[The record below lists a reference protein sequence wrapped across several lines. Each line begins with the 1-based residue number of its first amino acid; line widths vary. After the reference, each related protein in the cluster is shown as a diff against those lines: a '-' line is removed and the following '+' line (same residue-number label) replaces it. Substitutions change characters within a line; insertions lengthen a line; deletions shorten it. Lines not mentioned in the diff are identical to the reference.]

1 MRIVS
6 RFRPFPYRIPLI
18 LKKAKPPSIGIRK
31 LLDSYWMVFKDN
43 KFNSV
48 SKDYVMISS
57 LSGDKHFIT
66 RLLTVLASLIFL
78 STCSEDRGPQTSMPI
93 VAIEPATS
101 SSSSLE
107 AVPMIVEDDFVYAA
121 DRFADIRMLRY
132 QVPGFEDLSEQ
143 QKELLYY
150 LSEAA
155 LSGRDIMYDQNYKHN
170 LRIRR
175 TLEEVLKNYA
185 GDRDAENFLH
195 LTTYAKQVWFAN
207 GIHHHYSGLKF
218 TPLFDEEY
226 FNEVISSSSSKSDF
240 PLRDGQSVKQLITEL
255 TPILFDEDLD
265 PKKVNTADGVDKV
278 ATSAVNFYEGVTEQ
292 EVIDFYAAKSASD
305 DSTPISHGLNSKLV
319 KIDGEIVERVW
330 HIGGMYSEALEQVVY
345 WLERAIGIAEND
357 KQRTAF
363 ELLVKYYR
371 SGDLKDFDAY
381 NIAWVADTD
390 SAIDVINGFIEVY
403 NDPLGYRGS
412 FESVVSFR
420 DAEATLRIS
429 AIGKRAQ
436 WFEDNSPIQDDHKK
450 ANVKGI
456 DGKVITVVMESGDSS
471 PATPIG
477 INLPN
482 SSWIRAEHGS
492 KSVSLGNIVSA
503 YNSSPSKTLEE
514 FAYTDEEILRSR
526 MHSEQ
531 AGDLHTDMH
540 EVIGHA
546 SGQINEGVGTT
557 RETLRQYASTLEEGR
572 ADLVALY
579 YILDPM
585 LIEIGVMDSLDVG
598 RSEYDAYIRGGAM
611 LQLYR
616 LQPGELVEEAH
627 MRNRQLVALWSYEQ
641 GLEENVIERVVRDG
655 KTFFIVNDYEKLRG
669 IFGRLLQ
676 EIQRIKSEGDFEAAR
691 DLVENYGTQ
700 VDEELHAEVLQRY
713 ATLDVAPYSGFVN
726 PRIVADDKN
735 GMVSNVR
742 VEYPNDFTSQ
752 MLEYAANY
760 SFLPNDN

>member
-1 MRIVS
+1 
-6 RFRPFPYRIPLI
+6 
-18 LKKAKPPSIGIRK
+18 
-31 LLDSYWMVFKDN
+31 
-43 KFNSV
+43 
-48 SKDYVMISS
+48 MISQPS
-57 LSGDKHFIT
+57 LDPRKIT
-66 RLLTVLASLIFL
+66 RSLITLACL
-78 STCSEDRGPQTSMPI
+78 SLIVACSENSEVGSSEQPAARSEAGVMSTESMPMSD
-93 VAIEPATS
+93 E
-101 SSSSLE
+101 E
-107 AVPMIVEDDFVYAA
+107 EFVYEA
-121 DRFADIRMLRY
+121 DRFADIRILRY
-132 QVPGFEDLSEQ
+132 QAEGFEALSEQ

-150 LSEAA
+150 LSQAA

-175 TLEEVLKNYA
+175 TIEEVLKNYP
-185 GDRDAENFLH
+185 GDRSTENFSNFV
-195 LTTYAKQVWFAN
+195 TYAKQMWFAN

-218 TPLFDEEY
+218 TPRFDQQY
-226 FNEVISSSSSKSDF
+226 FSELVNASA
-240 PLRDGQSVKQLITEL
+240 GQSSFPVRAGQNLDQLIAEL
-255 TPILFDEDLD
+255 TPILFDPELD
-265 PKKVNTADGVDKV
+265 AKKVNTADGVDKV
-278 ATSAVNFYEGVTEQ
+278 VSSAINFYEGVTEQ
-292 EVIDFYAAKSASD
+292 EVVDFYTEQAAND
-305 DSTPISHGLNSKLV
+305 DSTPVSHGLNSKLV

-330 HIGGMYSEALEQVVY
+330 RVGGMYSEALEQVVY
-345 WLERAIGIAEND
+345 WLERAIGVAEND
-357 KQRTAF
+357 KQQKAL

-371 SGDLKDFDAY
+371 SGDLEDFDAY
-381 NIAWVADTD
+381 NIAWVEDIESTV
-390 SAIDVINGFIEVY
+390 DVINGFIEVY

-420 DAEATLRIS
+420 DAEATKRIS
-429 AIGKRAQ
+429 AIGERAQ
-436 WFEDNSPIQDDHKK
+436 WFEDNSPILPEHKK
-450 ANVKGI
+450 ANVTGI
-456 DGKVITVVMESGDSS
+456 DGKVITVVMESGDAS

-514 FAYTDEEILRSR
+514 FAFSEEEILRSR
-526 MHSEQ
+526 THSEQ

-546 SGQINEGVGTT
+546 SGKINPGVGTT

-641 GLEENVIERVVRDG
+641 GRAENVIERVVRDG
-655 KTFFIVNDYEKLRG
+655 KTYFVVNDYEKLRE

-691 DLVENYGTQ
+691 NLVENYGTQ
-700 VDEELHAEVLQRY
+700 VDEELHAEVLERY
-713 ATLDVAPYSGFVN
+713 AALDVAPYSGFIN
-726 PRIVADDKN
+726 PRIGADDQDGN
-735 GMVSNVR
+735 VSNVR
-742 VEYPNDFTSQ
+742 IEYPDDFMAQ
-752 MLEYAANY
+752 MLEYAASY
-760 SFLPNDN
+760 SYLPTEN

>member
-1 MRIVS
+1 MTTLFSVDKRTITKLLALLTACAALYSCSDDNQTQATPSYAPETAEVAS
-6 RFRPFPYRIPLI
+6 PAPELGAPLI
-18 LKKAKPPSIGIRK
+18 ENAFE
-31 LLDSYWMVFKDN
+31 Y
-43 KFNSV
+43 
-48 SKDYVMISS
+48 
-57 LSGDKHFIT
+57 
-66 RLLTVLASLIFL
+66 
-78 STCSEDRGPQTSMPI
+78 E
-93 VAIEPATS
+93 
-101 SSSSLE
+101 
-107 AVPMIVEDDFVYAA
+107 A

-132 QVPGFEDLSEQ
+132 QVPGFEDLNDQ

-150 LSEAA
+150 LSQAA

-175 TLEEVLKNYA
+175 TIEAVLKNYD
-185 GDRDAENFLH
+185 GDRSTEAFSNF
-195 LTTYAKQVWFAN
+195 TTYAKQVWFAN

-218 TPLFDEEY
+218 TPRFDAAY
-226 FNEVISSSSSKSDF
+226 FRELVSNSAAQSEM
-240 PLRDGQSVKQLITEL
+240 PLRDGQSVDQLIAEL
-255 TPILFDEDLD
+255 TPILFDASLD
-265 PKKVNTADGVDKV
+265 AKKVNTADGVDKV
-278 ATSAVNFYEGVTEQ
+278 VTSAVNFYEGVTEQ
-292 EVIDFYAAKSASD
+292 EVVDFYAAKSAND
-305 DSTPISHGLNSKLV
+305 DSTPVSHGLNSKLV
-319 KIDGEIVERVW
+319 KVDGEIVERVW
-330 HIGGMYSEALEQVVY
+330 HVGGMYTQALEQVVY
-345 WLERAIGIAEND
+345 WLERAVTVAENE
-357 KQRTAF
+357 KQRTAL
-363 ELLVKYYR
+363 ELLIKYYR
-371 SGDLKDFDAY
+371 SGDLEDFDAY
-381 NIAWVADTD
+381 NIAWVEDTD

-429 AIGKRAQ
+429 AIGERAQ

-450 ANVKGI
+450 ADVTGI

-482 SSWIRAEHGS
+482 SSWIRAQHGS

-503 YNSSPSKTLEE
+503 YNASPSKTLEE
-514 FAYTDEEILRSR
+514 FAYTEEEILRSR
-526 MHSEQ
+526 THSEQ

-546 SGQINEGVGTT
+546 SGKINEGVGTT

-579 YILDPM
+579 YIMDPM

-641 GLEENVIERVVRDG
+641 GLADNVIERVVRDG
-655 KTFFIVNDYEKLRG
+655 KTYFVVNDYEKLRE
-669 IFGRLLQ
+669 IFGRLLS

-691 DLVENYGTQ
+691 NLVENYGTQ
-700 VDEELHAEVLQRY
+700 VDRELHAEVLERY
-713 ATLDVAPYSGFVN
+713 AALDVAPYSGFVN
-726 PRIVADDKN
+726 PRIVADDVN
-735 GMVSNVR
+735 GVVSNVR
-742 VEYPNDFTSQ
+742 VEYPSDFMAQ
-752 MLEYAANY
+752 MLEYAENY
-760 SFLPNDN
+760 SFLPTEN